1 MALRISLV
9 LLVVAFL
16 VVGGCSTVPRNSNP
30 AAAFLEATEQFKNEG
45 NLTPGSKEEAQA
57 IERVKVFLGR
67 MTLDAVNTEVP
78 RLYATN
84 AYLNDTLKTLHG
96 PQQIQEYFRQTLDA
110 AESFTADF
118 QDVTRSQDG
127 YYYFRW
133 IMKVRMKKVAKGETI
148 TTPGITLVR
157 FDNNG
162 QILIHQDYWD
172 STSGLFEHVP
182 VLGYGIRAIKARL

>member
-9 LLVVAFL
+9 LLAVILL

-30 AAAFLEATEQFKNEG
+30 AAAFLEATEQFKTEG
-45 NLTPGSKEEAQA
+45 NLTPGSPEEAQA

-78 RLYATN
+78 RLYAAN

-157 FDNNG
+157 FDKTG
-162 QILIHQDYWD
+162 RILIHQDYWD

-182 VLGYGIRAIKARL
+182 GLGYGIRAIKARL

>member
-148 TTPGITLVR
+148 TTPGNTLVR
-157 FDNNG
+157 FDQNG
-162 QILIHQDYWD
+162 RILIHQDYWD